1 MKSSLRLLFTSIIFY
16 VSQAWTIGISP
27 PVTNNRI
34 KTALYLQ
41 EIEDIRDIEDLKKK
55 PKLKKLT
62 ISSDTNN
69 EVLQLPSDDNI
80 WKTSGEKIIMKAII
94 ENGGKLEDVDI
105 QWKPGRII
113 VTISGNSI
121 LSADE
126 TEEDDDIEI
135 DEDEIDQR
143 TLQEF
148 DEEFNDES
156 EDEIDDKSDNPV
168 SVDVVSI
175 AKAINIAF
183 GEEGENSVG
192 YNIAVHHSIEVT
204 TPGGSDELYG
214 IMFQSYKGFDVIVEA
229 IDPKNKK
236 KDGKPKMI
244 IIEGSLVER
253 NEKQTILNVKGRLK
267 KLKNELVIRVK
278 LPKAKKEKGA
288 R

>member
-1 MKSSLRLLFTSIIFY
+1 MKSSLRLLSTSIIFY

-27 PVTNNRI
+27 SVTNNRI

-55 PKLKKLT
+55 PKLKKT

-94 ENGGKLEDVDI
+94 ENGGKVEDVDI

-126 TEEDDDIEI
+126 TEDDDIEI
-135 DEDEIDQR
+135 DEDEIDQ
-143 TLQEF
+143 TALQEF

-156 EDEIDDKSDNPV
+156 QDEIDDKSENPV

-229 IDPKNKK
+229 IDPKKKK
-236 KDGKPKMI
+236 KDDTPKMI